1 MLPIEYIQI
10 GIYRYICPVATNGS
24 IPEVKQLFSFDQ
36 GTRRNHEINNDDN
49 KNFHSNTYGKLILLY
64 NK

>member
-10 GIYRYICPVATNGS
+10 GIYRYICPAATNRS
-24 IPEVKQLFSFDQ
+24 ILTKQLFSFDQ